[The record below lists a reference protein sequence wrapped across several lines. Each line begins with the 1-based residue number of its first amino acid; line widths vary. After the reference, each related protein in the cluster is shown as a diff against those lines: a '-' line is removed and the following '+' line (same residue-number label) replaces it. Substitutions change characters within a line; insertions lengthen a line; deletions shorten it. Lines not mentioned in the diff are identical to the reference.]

1 MKTNLLLSRDR
12 PSCDGARGNA
22 TCLRERARCRLSTV
36 SAMVVLAASLAG
48 SAGRVQAADAEPA
61 GAALLPDQPAKP
73 KGPVGGGVGLS
84 PNTPQLGGGTNL
96 TEKEAESLTPTVSAG
111 SADEWKFSFHGYL
124 RGPMRVSFGPPTT
137 SSEILGQA
145 PTPVT
150 SGTQLHSVPRVP
162 GSSYIDWQYTNTI
175 PGPWS
180 QLNFSYGNSR
190 AMMTVIVDGY
200 SQTSGGYRDLQA
212 QQGIDQA
219 FITLNFPEA
228 LGRFGGLVWNVG
240 TFQNRYGTAGKYD
253 GGMYETYVFG
263 RTHVSGIT
271 GTANID
277 TGSEWG
283 LSTEAGVGSKIEIIP
298 FTNNQLYQ
306 LAKSAPLAMP
316 GMPWADPVSRTNREL
331 EYLPT
336 SGPTPQGSTF
346 LAHGHVGL
354 ASKMWSFGAH
364 LLYTWTPDDNWDMQN
379 SNIKNVTDKTPRAMG
394 PTTGSLLIAGG
405 EVRLNGGYWGDGYVG
420 FSHMDAKNINA
431 LADSVE
437 VLNSNSGWSMKQSY
451 FGRNYNFHT
460 GEYLGPQNESGKID
474 TVSAQYTFSFGGWAR
489 RPAAFWGDGPDLA
502 VTLFGMFTMVNSPP
516 LNSHTMTTKKL
527 KFGADLIYTPLD
539 WFGIGGRFD
548 VVEPD
553 LDAVEFGSQ
562 ANFKIFSPRLVFK
575 TAFVTHEAIT
585 VMYQHYFLGSE
596 AYPVFPYEW
605 VAKADPDVLAISGT
619 MWW

>member
-1 MKTNLLLSRDR
+1 MKTNLLPSRDR
-12 PSCDGARGNA
+12 SSRDGVRGSA
-22 TCLRERARCRLSTV
+22 AWHRGSARCRLSTV
-36 SAMVVLAASLAG
+36 SAMVLLAG
-48 SAGRVQAADAEPA
+48 ATAGVSGRVQAADAEPA
-61 GAALLPDQPAKP
+61 GSALSSDQSAKP
-73 KGPVGGGVGLS
+73 KGPVGGGIGLS

-111 SADEWKFSFHGYL
+111 TADEWKFSFHGYL
-124 RGPMRVSFGPPTT
+124 RGPMRVSFGPPTPST
-137 SSEILGQA
+137 LIMQQTPS
-145 PTPVT
+145 PVT
-150 SGTQLHSVPRVP
+150 SGTQLHSTPRVP

-283 LSTEAGVGSKIEIIP
+283 LSTEAGIGSKIEIIP
-298 FTNNQLYQ
+298 FSNNQLYQ
-306 LAKSAPLAMP
+306 LAKSAPTA
-316 GMPWADPVSRTNREL
+316 GGWIDPVSRTDREL

-364 LLYTWTPDDNWDMQN
+364 VLYTWTPDDNWDPRN
-379 SNIKNVTDKTPRAMG
+379 SNIRNVTDKTPRAMG
-394 PTTGSLLIAGG
+394 PTQGSLLIAGG
-405 EVRLNGGYWGDGYVG
+405 EVRLNGGYWGDGYLGV
-420 FSHMDAKNINA
+420 SHMDAKNINA
-431 LADSVE
+431 LSDSVE

-502 VTLFGMFTMVNSPP
+502 VTLFGMFTKVDSPP
-516 LNSHTMTTKKL
+516 LNSHTMSTKKL

-539 WFGIGGRFD
+539 WFGVGGRFD

-585 VMYQHYFLGSE
+585 VMYQHYFLGSA

-605 VAKADPDVLAISGT
+605 VAKADPDLLAISGT

>member
-1 MKTNLLLSRDR
+1 
-12 PSCDGARGNA
+12 
-22 TCLRERARCRLSTV
+22 
-36 SAMVVLAASLAG
+36 
-48 SAGRVQAADAEPA
+48 
-61 GAALLPDQPAKP
+61 
-73 KGPVGGGVGLS
+73 
-84 PNTPQLGGGTNL
+84 
-96 TEKEAESLTPTVSAG
+96 
-111 SADEWKFSFHGYL
+111 
-124 RGPMRVSFGPPTT
+124 
-137 SSEILGQA
+137 
-145 PTPVT
+145 
-150 SGTQLHSVPRVP
+150 
-162 GSSYIDWQYTNTI
+162 
-175 PGPWS
+175 
-180 QLNFSYGNSR
+180 
-190 AMMTVIVDGY
+190 
-200 SQTSGGYRDLQA
+200 
-212 QQGIDQA
+212 
-219 FITLNFPEA
+219 
-228 LGRFGGLVWNVG
+228 
-240 TFQNRYGTAGKYD
+240 
-253 GGMYETYVFG
+253 
-263 RTHVSGIT
+263 
-271 GTANID
+271 
-277 TGSEWG
+277 
-283 LSTEAGVGSKIEIIP
+283 
-298 FTNNQLYQ
+298 
-306 LAKSAPLAMP
+306 
-316 GMPWADPVSRTNREL
+316 
-331 EYLPT
+331 
-336 SGPTPQGSTF
+336 
-346 LAHGHVGL
+346 
-354 ASKMWSFGAH
+354 
-364 LLYTWTPDDNWDMQN
+364 
-379 SNIKNVTDKTPRAMG
+379 
-394 PTTGSLLIAGG
+394 
-405 EVRLNGGYWGDGYVG
+405 
-420 FSHMDAKNINA
+420 MDAKNINA